1 MFKLW
6 SRNEKES
13 TNAQVEN
20 DHSKEPEKSSG
31 TTQSD
36 SATTD
41 QAPEVLAKVMR
52 LLGRHSF
59 DLDQRE
65 AKDIEKEFE
74 RWAQHVLFGASVTE
88 SNEAVT
94 DGRRNWGGLNQF
106 VNTHRRHEKKYVTE
120 SLGDLRD
127 VLLAFTHTIGR
138 AVIEDQETDRHM
150 VDHIGGLKDASEASS
165 AEDMKRALLSAVDGI
180 SQLMEERKERQQA
193 HVETLGSKLQKVQA
207 ELGQARKEMELDPL
221 TKLYNRAALD
231 AQLEN
236 VSSLS
241 FLAGSASCFVMV
253 DIDHFKQVNDTHG
266 HRAGDAILQQFA
278 DRLVST
284 FLRKSDFVAR
294 YGGEEMVVIL
304 QGDELNV
311 CERIAERLLE
321 TIRSKPFEHEG
332 AEIAITASVG
342 LAELLPGEA
351 VTSWVERADRA
362 LYQAKETGRDRVCM
376 ASSEAV
382 LASS

>member
-6 SRNEKES
+6 SGNEKES
-13 TNAQVEN
+13 KNAKVEN
-20 DHSKEPEKSSG
+20 DHSKGPERSNG
-31 TTQSD
+31 PAQSD
-36 SATTD
+36 SDKTD
-41 QAPEVLAKVMR
+41 LAPEALAKVMR

-59 DLDQRE
+59 DLDHLE
-65 AKDIEKEFE
+65 AEDIEKEFE
-74 RWAQHVLFGASVTE
+74 RWAMHVLFGAPVAE
-88 SNEAVT
+88 DDEPLPG
-94 DGRRNWGGLNQF
+94 GRRDWGGLNQF
-106 VNTHRRHEKKYVTE
+106 VNTHRQHEKKYVTE

-127 VLLAFTHTIGR
+127 VLLAFTQTIGQ

-150 VDHIGGLKDASEASS
+150 VDHIGGLKDATEASS
-165 AEDMKRALLSAVDGI
+165 AEDMKQALLSAVDGI
-180 SQLMEERKERQQA
+180 SQLLEERKERQQA
-193 HVETLGSKLQKVQA
+193 RVETLGSKLQKVQA

-241 FLAGSASCFVMV
+241 FLSGSVSCFVMV
-253 DIDHFKQVNDTHG
+253 DIDHFKHVNDTHG
-266 HRAGDAILQQFA
+266 HRAGDAILQQFS

-311 CERIAERLLE
+311 SERIAERLLE
-321 TIRSKPFEHEG
+321 TIRSSHLNMRGRRFRLRHRLGWQNCYLVKPSRHG
-332 AEIAITASVG
+332 LSVQTVPCIKPRKVDVIAYAS
-342 LAELLPGEA
+342 LLRRL
-351 VTSWVERADRA
+351 S
-362 LYQAKETGRDRVCM
+362 
-376 ASSEAV
+376 
-382 LASS
+382 